1 MLKKLAEFVFWGIP
15 EPNRQLPLEGRFHNS
30 SSLILIFQVSLQS
43 SIALLLVLCLTEVS
57 TISNGE
63 SSLIPTF
70 PDLMNNFSNELD
82 MNLKER

>member
-1 MLKKLAEFVFWGIP
+1 MGIP

-30 SSLILIFQVSLQS
+30 SSLIIIFQVSLQS